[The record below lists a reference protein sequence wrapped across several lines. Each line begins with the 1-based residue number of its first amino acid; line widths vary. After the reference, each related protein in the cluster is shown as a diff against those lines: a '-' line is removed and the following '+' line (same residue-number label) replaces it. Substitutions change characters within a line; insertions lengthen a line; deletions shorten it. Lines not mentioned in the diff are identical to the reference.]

1 MLYNLIFNFKCKELV
16 LHLNKS
22 IFFCITKQEQVRN
35 VLWLRSNRQTD
46 RQRSKISFH
55 CVCKRKI
62 KIAY

>member
-46 RQRSKISFH
+46 REAKSHSTAFVKE
-55 CVCKRKI
+55 K
-62 KIAY
+62 